1 MKELV
6 KKIREKIGSLGS
18 GLDDYYGGLIDG
30 EVEAYEQVL
39 EWINEMYNPLEK
51 YECENDGYVVKDSE
65 GRYVKESF
73 ISIAYGIVSK
83 CKYEYTLDPRSADVF
98 LDESMAQIMAK
109 LLPDKAEVLALKELR
124 EDSYY
129 EV

>member
-1 MKELV
+1 M
-6 KKIREKIGSLGS
+6 I
-18 GLDDYYGGLIDG
+18 
-30 EVEAYEQVL
+30 
-39 EWINEMYNPLEK
+39 
-51 YECENDGYVVKDSE
+51 VVVVIFACDSE
-65 GRYVKESF
+65 ILGDHLPRLIRWYDVRVSDAHHNLAYLRDGRRPLR
-73 ISIAYGIVSK
+73 
-83 CKYEYTLDPRSADVF
+83 CADVF